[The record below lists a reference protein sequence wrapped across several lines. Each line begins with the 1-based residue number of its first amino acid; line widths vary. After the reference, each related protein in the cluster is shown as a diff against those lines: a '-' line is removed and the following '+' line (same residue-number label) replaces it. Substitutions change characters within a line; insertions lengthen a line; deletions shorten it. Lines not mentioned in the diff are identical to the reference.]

1 MVRSLA
7 KAKTGLLRQ
16 LRALLQPAWLLPEML
31 SGNAA
36 VPTVVVEP
44 SALPSALPVSGDSAL
59 PKEDEDEDEMEVEVV
74 KVPDLKVGNEV
85 ELVDGPEFP
94 VIPGME
100 VLPAGD
106 AFPALPEPM
115 GPIDP
120 INPINPINPIDP
132 IVPMAPIDLSESMGT
147 IENMGHI
154 DGDDPEDAMG
164 SGTKKGS
171 LADSLQ
177 LKLEAMGGDVDND
190 EVFGLDD
197 SFTRF
202 QAALDKEEEKDEKDE
217 KDEDLEK
224 KADSDD
230 TSDSSDSDLDLN
242 AIPL

>member
-31 SGNAA
+31 SGSAA

-59 PKEDEDEDEMEVEVV
+59 PRDEDEDEMEVV

-120 INPINPINPIDP
+120 IDPMGPIDP
-132 IVPMAPIDLSESMGT
+132 IVPMAPIDLSESLGT
-147 IENMGHI
+147 MENMGHM

-190 EVFGLDD
+190 EDIGLAD

-202 QAALDKEEEKDEKDE
+202 RAALEKEEESDEKDE

-230 TSDSSDSDLDLN
+230 SSDSSDSDLDLN

>member
-59 PKEDEDEDEMEVEVV
+59 PRDEDEDEMEVV

-120 INPINPINPIDP
+120 IDPIVSNDP
-132 IVPMAPIDLSESMGT
+132 IVPMAPIDLSESLGSM
-147 IENMGHI
+147 ENMGHM

-177 LKLEAMGGDVDND
+177 MKLEAMGGDVDND

-202 QAALDKEEEKDEKDE
+202 QAALDKEEESDEKDE

-230 TSDSSDSDLDLN
+230 SSDSSDSDLDLN